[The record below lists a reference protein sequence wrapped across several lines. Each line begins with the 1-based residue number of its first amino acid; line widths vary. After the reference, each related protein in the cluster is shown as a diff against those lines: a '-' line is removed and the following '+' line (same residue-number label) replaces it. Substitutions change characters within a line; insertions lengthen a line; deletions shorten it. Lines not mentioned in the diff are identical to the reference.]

1 MTPVSL
7 TMRFLSPF
15 KAYLLS
21 VPATLLTTWGLLLV
35 QSYVAHAEGG
45 HVRPFGIGFLLT
57 VAIVTILGGR
67 GPGVLT
73 LLLSTLILTFYLTPL
88 GAGGITGRPRDIVE
102 IILLLS
108 VGGALIRGLEAL
120 RANALLLGE
129 SEEARARLRAI
140 MDTAPIGVVLSD
152 ADGKLLYANLEA
164 ERIWGQTLES
174 VQRRGDADYEIF
186 HPDGSPAASESTGLR
201 RALAGEPGVV
211 HVDVIVEHPDKTRV
225 FVESDSTLVRDKSGR
240 VSSGLVIFSDAT
252 ARKQTEQEVQRLL
265 ARERLISH
273 IGQISLQTLE
283 PELIQREATEGLAR
297 LLGADRVFFAR
308 HEGGE
313 TELFTPGLTLAVPD
327 ISDPALSAAVQEM
340 LAAEGLKSAIITP
353 LFDGKR
359 LMATLNVAMTQA
371 PRPWEPGEI
380 SLVEAVAA
388 QTRAVLDAAQA
399 QQREH
404 TIAVALQDAL
414 IPSLPKRIPGLTLAS
429 YYKAALSEA
438 SVGGDFLDVFA
449 LEDGKAVFAV
459 GDLSGKGLA
468 AAAQV
473 ATIRNMLR
481 YSLYRTPS
489 LEQAITEL
497 NRTVVTHDL
506 LTGFATLFVGI
517 YEAPSQT
524 LTYLSCGHDP
534 SLLRCA
540 DDGEITLLPAGGT
553 EVNAVLGLTEDAV
566 FYHQSVT
573 LSQGDMLFFC
583 TDGVTEAGRNRGE
596 FLGVAGVAALLQEG
610 APGETPEEL
619 IVRMV
624 FGVRQYALGD
634 LHDDVCLLAAVVG
647 D

>member
-1 MTPVSL
+1 
-7 TMRFLSPF
+7 MRFLSPV

-73 LLLSTLILTFYLTPL
+73 LLLSVFLLTFYLTPL

-102 IILLLS
+102 TVLLLS

-120 RANALLLGE
+120 RINALLLGE

-152 ADGKLLYANLEA
+152 AAGKLLYANLEA

-174 VQRRGDADYEIF
+174 VQRQGDAGYEIF
-186 HPDGSPAASESTGLR
+186 NPDGSPATSESTGLR

-211 HVDVIVEHPDKTRV
+211 HVDVVVEHPDKTRV

-240 VSSGLVIFSDAT
+240 VLSGLVIFSDAT

-283 PELIQREATEGLAR
+283 PELIQREAAAGLAR
-297 LLGADRVFFAR
+297 LLNADRVFFTLHDFILHGVSEAL
-308 HEGGE
+308 HYI
-313 TELFTPGLTLAVPD
+313 PGQTLVVPD
-327 ISDPALSAAVQEM
+327 AAALDASVQEM
-340 LAAEGLKSAIITP
+340 MIAEGIQAAIITP
-353 LFDGKR
+353 LFDGGR
-359 LMATLNVAMTQA
+359 LVATLNAAMTSA
-371 PRPWEPGEI
+371 SRNWEPEEI
-380 SLVEAVAA
+380 SLVEAVAV
-388 QTRAVLDAAQA
+388 QTRAALEAARI

-404 TIAVALQDAL
+404 AIAVALQDAL
-414 IPSLPKRIPGLTLAS
+414 LPSLPKRTQGLTMAS

-438 SVGGDFLDVFA
+438 NVGGDFLDVFA

-473 ATIRNMLR
+473 ATVRNMLR

-497 NRTVVTHDL
+497 NRTLVAHDL

-534 SLLRCA
+534 GLLRCA

-566 FYHQSVT
+566 FCHQSVP
-573 LSQGDMLFFC
+573 LALGDTLFFC

-619 IVRMV
+619 VARMV
-624 FGVRQYALGD
+624 SGVREYALGD

-647 D
+647 E

>member
-1 MTPVSL
+1 
-7 TMRFLSPF
+7 MRFLSPL

-35 QSYVAHAEGG
+35 QNYVAHAEGG

-57 VAIVTILGGR
+57 VAILTILGGR

-73 LLLSTLILTFYLTPL
+73 LLLSIFALTFYLTPL
-88 GAGGITGRPRDIVE
+88 GSGGITGRPRDIVE

-120 RANALLLGE
+120 RGNVLLLGE

-152 ADGKLLYANLEA
+152 AAGKLLYANLEA

-174 VQRRGDADYEIF
+174 VQQKGEADYEIF
-186 HPDGSPAASESTGLR
+186 NPDGSPAASESTGLR

-211 HVDVIVEHPDKTRV
+211 HVDVVVEHPDKTRV
-225 FVESDSTLVRDKSGR
+225 FVESDSTLVRDKGGR
-240 VSSGLVIFSDAT
+240 VLSGLVIFSDAT
-252 ARKQTEQEVQRLL
+252 ARKRAEQEVQRLL

-283 PELIQREATEGLAR
+283 PELIQREAAGGLAR
-297 LLGADRVFFAR
+297 LLNADRVFFILHNSTL
-308 HEGGE
+308 HESSE
-313 TELFTPGLTLAVPD
+313 TALFTPGRTLAVPD
-327 ISDPALSAAVQEM
+327 VSDATLNAAVREM
-340 LAAEGLKSAIITP
+340 MTAEKMQAAVITP
-353 LFDGKR
+353 LFDGGR
-359 LMATLNVAMTQA
+359 LVATLNAAMTST
-371 PRPWEPGEI
+371 PRHWELEEI
-380 SLVEAVAA
+380 GLVEAVAV
-388 QTRAVLDAAQA
+388 QTRAALEAARI

-414 IPSLPKRIPGLTLAS
+414 LPSLPKRVSGLTMAS

-438 SVGGDFLDVFA
+438 NVGGDFLDVFV

-481 YSLYRTPS
+481 YSLYRMSS

-497 NRTVVTHDL
+497 NRTIVAHDL

-517 YEAPSQT
+517 YEASSQT
-524 LTYLSCGHDP
+524 LSYLSCGHDP
-534 SLLRCA
+534 GLLRCA
-540 DDGEITLLPAGGT
+540 EDGKITLLPAGGT

-566 FYHQSVT
+566 FCHQSIT
-573 LSQGDMLFFC
+573 LAQGDTLFFC

-610 APGETPEEL
+610 VPGETPEEL
-619 IVRMV
+619 VARMV
-624 FGVRQYALGD
+624 FGVREYALGD